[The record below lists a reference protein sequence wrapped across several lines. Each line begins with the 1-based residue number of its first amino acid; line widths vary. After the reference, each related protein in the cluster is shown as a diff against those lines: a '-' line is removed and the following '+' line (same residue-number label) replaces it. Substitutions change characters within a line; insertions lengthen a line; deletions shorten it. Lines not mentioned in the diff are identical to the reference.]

1 MDNSGQRY
9 VVTANQYID
18 PITGAS
24 LTIPTR
30 AGELYSVAGGY
41 GAAGSVS
48 GVVYGG
54 PSSNV
59 PSHRPTERYHQTPT
73 RSVHEIESA
82 MGSLRISNAQTPSIR
97 SSAPSVQEIET
108 ALHSMLNINQ
118 QSRNSQTQSAQRVS
132 SSHSTHSLHSTHSID
147 SQTRRKSP
155 ATSTENSRNS
165 SRRTS
170 PSHSLDWKD
179 YFPNQERALVENQTK
194 NAARVTSYANPIRTE
209 QQSNWSK
216 LKSSFT
222 RRRKALK

>member
-9 VVTANQYID
+9 IVTANQYID
-18 PITGAS
+18 PSTGVS

-48 GVVYGG
+48 GGVYGST
-54 PSSNV
+54 SSNV
-59 PSHRPTERYHQTPT
+59 PSHRPTGRYQTPT
-73 RSVHEIESA
+73 QSVHEIESA
-82 MGSLRISNAQTPSIR
+82 MRSLQISNAQTPSTR

-118 QSRNSQTQSAQRVS
+118 QSRNSQIQSAHRVS

-170 PSHSLDWKD
+170 PSHSHDWKD

-194 NAARVTSYANPIRTE
+194 NAARVTSYGNPIRASH
-209 QQSNWSK
+209 QSNWSK
-216 LKSSFT
+216 LKSTYS
-222 RRRKALK
+222 RRRNALM